1 MRPPRAAPR
10 VETQELPSR
19 LIAVPSP
26 HPFKEQT
33 MNGTTLRRAA
43 AAVSALAITAVLLA
57 ACVGSSEPETL
68 TFDLE
73 IKENEWNLAA
83 DGIQVNQ
90 GDTINLNIES
100 DVDGNIH
107 VHGYDLTVEVTADT
121 PGALEFLANATG
133 RFSITY
139 HVEGTD
145 SEHEEEEDEGEGE
158 QQEAEPQQESEFLRG
173 ALEVRPR

>member
-1 MRPPRAAPR
+1 
-10 VETQELPSR
+10 
-19 LIAVPSP
+19 
-26 HPFKEQT
+26 
-33 MNGTTLRRAA
+33 MNGTTLPRAA
-43 AAVSALAITAVLLA
+43 AAVVTLAITAVLLA
-57 ACVGSSEPETL
+57 ACGGSSEPENL
-68 TFDLE
+68 TFNLQ
-73 IKENEWNLAA
+73 IKENEWNLDA

-90 GDTINLNIES
+90 GDTVNLNIES

-139 HVEGTD
+139 HFEGTD
-145 SEHEEEEDEGEGE
+145 SEHEEEEDEGEEGE
-158 QQEAEPQQESEFLRG
+158 EQGAEPQEESEFLLG